1 MIGGLVLVVALVG
14 CVAMALRI
22 VARDAEGPGHPRK
35 WDSRVQPYA
44 DVVERERGLEFK
56 HPVYVDFLSDKAFN
70 KQVVADKEDLTDED
84 RVEIEQAT
92 GQFRAL
98 GLVQGDVDVFDS
110 VNELSSSA
118 VIGFYSFDDERI
130 RVRGTEL
137 TPEVQSTLV
146 HELTH
151 ALQDQYFDVGTRF
164 DLVKDDDTAAAAYRT
179 LVEGDARRVETAWRE
194 SLDKKSRKA
203 LEAALAEQGAQV
215 AEDAKDVPE
224 VLKTLMAAPYEF
236 GEAMLR
242 VAVAER
248 GDTAVDGLF
257 RVPPTTEEHQLDP
270 WTLVQD
276 RQAPLPVRKPRLMP
290 GDESIDDGPFGAIG
304 WLIVLGERLPAKQ
317 ALAAADGWGGDSYV
331 AFERDGTTCVRI
343 NYRGD
348 TPQDLRE
355 MDAALNAWVA
365 ESPAGSSNV
374 ERKAQATL
382 VKFESCDPGTTAPQK
397 AAVGGAA
404 DAVQLALGRTY
415 LSATLLK
422 SGLSPDVARCGAER
436 LVLAFTTAELNDPAL
451 DRARVQRVIAPC
463 REA

>member
-1 MIGGLVLVVALVG
+1 M
-14 CVAMALRI
+14 
-22 VARDAEGPGHPRK
+22 
-35 WDSRVQPYA
+35 QPYA

-70 KQVVADKEDLTDED
+70 EQVVADKEDLTDED

-203 LEAALAEQGAQV
+203 LEAALAEQGARS
-215 AEDAKDVPE
+215 PRTR
-224 VLKTLMAAPYEF
+224 KTS
-236 GEAMLR
+236 
-242 VAVAER
+242 
-248 GDTAVDGLF
+248 
-257 RVPPTTEEHQLDP
+257 
-270 WTLVQD
+270 
-276 RQAPLPVRKPRLMP
+276 PR
-290 GDESIDDGPFGAIG
+290 S
-304 WLIVLGERLPAKQ
+304 
-317 ALAAADGWGGDSYV
+317 
-331 AFERDGTTCVRI
+331 
-343 NYRGD
+343 
-348 TPQDLRE
+348 
-355 MDAALNAWVA
+355 
-365 ESPAGSSNV
+365 
-374 ERKAQATL
+374 
-382 VKFESCDPGTTAPQK
+382 
-397 AAVGGAA
+397 
-404 DAVQLALGRTY
+404 
-415 LSATLLK
+415 
-422 SGLSPDVARCGAER
+422 
-436 LVLAFTTAELNDPAL
+436 
-451 DRARVQRVIAPC
+451 
-463 REA
+463 

>member
-1 MIGGLVLVVALVG
+1 
-14 CVAMALRI
+14 
-22 VARDAEGPGHPRK
+22 
-35 WDSRVQPYA
+35 
-44 DVVERERGLEFK
+44 
-56 HPVYVDFLSDKAFN
+56 
-70 KQVVADKEDLTDED
+70 
-84 RVEIEQAT
+84 
-92 GQFRAL
+92 
-98 GLVQGDVDVFDS
+98 
-110 VNELSSSA
+110 
-118 VIGFYSFDDERI
+118 
-130 RVRGTEL
+130 
-137 TPEVQSTLV
+137 
-146 HELTH
+146 
-151 ALQDQYFDVGTRF
+151 
-164 DLVKDDDTAAAAYRT
+164 
-179 LVEGDARRVETAWRE
+179 
-194 SLDKKSRKA
+194 
-203 LEAALAEQGAQV
+203 
-215 AEDAKDVPE
+215 
-224 VLKTLMAAPYEF
+224 MAAPYEF

-404 DAVQLALGRTY
+404 DAVRLALGRTY

-422 SGLSPDVARCGAER
+422 SGLSQDVARCGAER